1 MVTQNCGDYCTFD
14 PNGCTDECR
23 RFGHQ
28 LLQSGIHTSAEQE
41 SAQSDAAV
49 GSIVAGALGVVAV
62 AGVVLAVALRRR
74 ELKPA
79 QLSTDDHDLTNDSDY
94 SSL

>member
-1 MVTQNCGDYCTFD
+1 MRTHIVVVI
-14 PNGCTDECR
+14 CR
-23 RFGHQ
+23 
-28 LLQSGIHTSAEQE
+28 
-41 SAQSDAAV
+41 AV
-49 GSIVAGALGVVAV
+49 QGEPRVGVVAV